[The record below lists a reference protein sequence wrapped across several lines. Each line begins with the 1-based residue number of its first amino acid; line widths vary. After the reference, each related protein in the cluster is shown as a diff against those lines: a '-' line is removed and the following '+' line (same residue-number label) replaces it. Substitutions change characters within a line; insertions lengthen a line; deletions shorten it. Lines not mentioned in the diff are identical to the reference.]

1 MARRARYLTDNV
13 ENFFDRLVKAFE
25 TQLELSHH
33 EQKEFSVYLMK
44 REERFEIAALKEEL
58 SASGLNAINSFGPN
72 DCHAISNAGPLRGM
86 RCLR

>member
-1 MARRARYLTDNV
+1 MARRARYLTRRARYLTDNV
-13 ENFFDRLVKAFE
+13 ENFFDRLVKTFE

-44 REERFEIAALKEEL
+44 REERFEIAALKEGCRRPV
-58 SASGLNAINSFGPN
+58 S
-72 DCHAISNAGPLRGM
+72 SNAGPLRGM